1 MARAGCRSTG
11 RGRSDLRYDRA
22 TLPASETSLRRT
34 ALLAGAATA
43 LLRLPFAA
51 RRMWD
56 HDSIQFALGVERYD
70 LAAHHPHPPGY
81 PLYIA
86 ILKVLAACG
95 ISSLHG
101 MVALSILA
109 EAIGAAVMVLLVARL
124 VGKEK
129 EEAPGRERLDERAA
143 AVAGLFAAAM
153 FATNPIL
160 WFYGELPLVYAVE
173 GGMTVAVA
181 YAALRMGDGAWAFL
195 GACALFAVVGGI
207 RQSTML
213 LLAPLMLYGAWQAWR
228 AGRLSVRLAVSGA
241 GIFGAIFLAWFVPM
255 CALAGGYGEY
265 RRISAE
271 NFAALLPHT
280 SILYGAGWG
289 ALRHNV
295 EVLTKWAL
303 QGMLPG
309 AVALVVVWAIAP
321 SAIRA
326 GLRLLGRRGA
336 LLGAW
341 ALPPI
346 AFFALFHITKAGYT
360 LVHLPALLASLAVA
374 AAPAMGERRRAVLA
388 RLIAMG
394 LGAGLFLLGADRR
407 PEQGRLWTIVRNE
420 WNQGT
425 IERYERDLDDMIA
438 TVHQYPPSST
448 VLVAVELGGTG
459 PAGAEGFLY
468 SWHRHL
474 QWYLPEYLVVM
485 VVPEEDFAW
494 VGRGHRPLVKELAE
508 VDLPVATERLLFVL
522 SGPTGDRL
530 PLGPGAGTHNKDF
543 FLTASPFHGHRAV
556 GPVVLVA
563 HNQQNQRP
571 AA

>member
-1 MARAGCRSTG
+1 
-11 RGRSDLRYDRA
+11 
-22 TLPASETSLRRT
+22 LPNPRTSLRRA
-34 ALLAGAATA
+34 ALAAGAATA

-86 ILKVLAACG
+86 ILKLLAACG
-95 ISSLHG
+95 VSSLHG

-109 EAIGAAVMVLLVARL
+109 EGIGAAVMVLLVARL
-124 VGKEK
+124 VGGGEGRK
-129 EEAPGRERLDERAA
+129 EEEKAPGRERWDERAA
-143 AVAGLFAAAM
+143 VVAGLFAAALY
-153 FATNPIL
+153 ATNPIL

-181 YAALRMGDGAWAFL
+181 YAALRMGDGKSAFL
-195 GACALFAVVGGI
+195 GACALFAVVGGV

-213 LLAPLMLYGAWQAWR
+213 LLAPLMAYGAWRAWGR
-228 AGRLSVRLAVSGA
+228 GRLSVRLAAAGA
-241 GIFGAIFLAWFVPM
+241 GVFAVLFLAWFVPM
-255 CALAGGYGEY
+255 CVLAGGYREY
-265 RRISAE
+265 RRISGE
-271 NFAALLPHT
+271 NFAALLPQT

-289 ALRHNV
+289 ALRHNL

-303 QGMLPG
+303 QGVLPG
-309 AVALVVVWAIAP
+309 VAALGVVWALTL
-321 SAIRA
+321 SAIRPGMQLLARRA
-326 GLRLLGRRGA
+326 GLLA
-336 LLGAW
+336 AW

-346 AFFALFHITKAGYT
+346 AFFALFHVTKAGYT
-360 LVHLPALLASLAVA
+360 LVHLPALLAAVAVA
-374 AAPAMGERRRAVLA
+374 AAPALGDRRRAVVATALA
-388 RLIAMG
+388 AA
-394 LGAGLFLLGADRR
+394 LGAGLFLFGADRR
-407 PEQGRLWTIVRNE
+407 PEQSRLWAIVRHE
-420 WNQGT
+420 WNRGAIAT
-425 IERYERDLDDMIA
+425 YERDLDDMIA
-438 TVHQYPPSST
+438 TVRQYPPAT
-448 VLVAVELGGTG
+448 TALVAVELGGTG

-494 VGRGHRPLVKELAE
+494 VGRGHQPLVKELAE
-508 VDLPVATERLLFVL
+508 VDVPPATERLLFVL

-530 PLGPGAGTHNKDF
+530 PRGPGAAGKHNKDF
-543 FLTASPFHGHRAV
+543 FLTAVPFHGSRAV
-556 GPVVLVA
+556 GPVVLA
-563 HNQQNQRP
+563 ARGQRIRP

>member
-1 MARAGCRSTG
+1 MNPRRA
-11 RGRSDLRYDRA
+11 
-22 TLPASETSLRRT
+22 

-95 ISSLHG
+95 VSSLQG
-101 MVALSILA
+101 MVGLSVVA
-109 EAIGAAVMVLLVARL
+109 EVIGAAVMVLLVARM
-124 VGKEK
+124 VGGAGPTEKEK
-129 EEAPGRERLDERAA
+129 AKEAPGREWLDERAA
-143 AVAGLFAAAM
+143 VVAGIFAAALY
-153 FATNPIL
+153 ATNPIL

-181 YAALRMGDGAWAFL
+181 YAALRMGDGAWAFV
-195 GACALFAVVGGI
+195 GAGALFAVVGGI
-207 RQSTML
+207 RQSTMV
-213 LLAPLMLYGAWQAWR
+213 LLAPLMLYGAWRAWR
-228 AGRLSVRLAVSGA
+228 RGRLSWRVAAAGVAVFVG
-241 GIFGAIFLAWFVPM
+241 IFLAWFVPM

-280 SILYGAGWG
+280 SVLYGAGWG

-303 QGMLPG
+303 QGVLPG
-309 AVALVVVWAIAP
+309 VVALVVVWVIAP
-321 SAIRA
+321 SAIRS
-326 GLRLLGRRGA
+326 GLGLLRRRGA
-336 LLGAW
+336 FLGAW

-346 AFFALFHITKAGYT
+346 AFFALFHVTKAGYT
-360 LVHLPALLASLAVA
+360 LVHLPALLAALAVV
-374 AAPAMGERRRAVLA
+374 AAPALGERRRGALA
-388 RLIAMG
+388 RVIALG
-394 LGAGLFLLGADRR
+394 IGAGLFVLGADRR
-407 PEQGRLWTIVRNE
+407 PEQSRAWAVVRHE
-420 WNQGT
+420 WNRGT

-438 TVHQYPPSST
+438 TVRQYPPATT

-494 VGRGHRPLVKELAE
+494 VGRGHGPLVKEIAE
-508 VDLPVATERLLFVL
+508 VDVPPATERLLFVL

-530 PLGPGAGTHNKDF
+530 PLGPGVGKQNKDF
-543 FLTASPFHGHRAV
+543 FMTAVPFHGRYAV
-556 GPVVLVA
+556 GPVVLA
-563 HNQQNQRP
+563 AKAAQRP